1 MFVNLIALDFLLVA
15 VAGLVNEHQ
24 LQVSE
29 YLLEENRILR
39 EMLGE
44 KRLRFTDEQ
53 RRRLAVKAK
62 LLGRALLNQVAT
74 IVTPETLLRWHRRLI
89 PMKWDYSSK
98 RGPGRP
104 RIAETIRRLVVQFAL
119 ENPWWGY
126 TKIQGALAHIGH
138 DISRETIA
146 SILRENGIEPA
157 PERSKKTTWKAFLKA
172 HWATIAAA
180 DFFTVEVWT
189 WRGLVTLYVLFF
201 MDLATRRVYLG
212 GITTNPD
219 TTWMMQVAKSVTD
232 PFDGFL
238 LGKRYLIIDRDSKY
252 CDAFVHLL
260 KGAGVKMVRLP
271 AKSPNLN
278 AHAERFVRTI
288 KEECTDRLIFFGD
301 RSLYRA
307 VVQFLEFY
315 NRERFHQGMDNELL
329 TPLNSVGTTDGEL
342 VCRERL
348 GGMLKY
354 YSRQAA

>member
-1 MFVNLIALDFLLVA
+1 MFVKLIALDFLLVA

-24 LQVSE
+24 LQVIE

-39 EMLGE
+39 QMLGE

-74 IVTPETLLRWHRRLI
+74 IVTPDTLLRWHRQLI
-89 PMKWDYSSK
+89 AMKWDYSSK

-126 TKIQGALAHIGH
+126 TKIRGALAHIGH

-146 SILRENGIEPA
+146 SILRESGIEPA

-219 TTWMMQVAKSVTD
+219 TTWMMQVAKSVID

-260 KGAGVKMVRLP
+260 KGAGVKMVRS
-271 AKSPNLN
+271 AGEVS
-278 AHAERFVRTI
+278 ES
-288 KEECTDRLIFFGD
+288 ECPRGTL
-301 RSLYRA
+301 RS
-307 VVQFLEFY
+307 
-315 NRERFHQGMDNELL
+315 DNQRR
-329 TPLNSVGTTDGEL
+329 VH
-342 VCRERL
+342 
-348 GGMLKY
+348 
-354 YSRQAA
+354 

>member
-1 MFVNLIALDFLLVA
+1 MCVKLIALDFLLAA

-24 LQVSE
+24 LRVIE
-29 YLLEENRILR
+29 YLQEEIRILR
-39 EMLGE
+39 EMLGK
-44 KRLRFTDEQ
+44 KRLRFTDDQ

-74 IVTPETLLRWHRRLI
+74 IVTPDTLLRWHRRLI
-89 PMKWDYSSK
+89 AMKWDYSSK

-138 DISRETIA
+138 GISRETIA
-146 SILRENGIEPA
+146 TVLRENGIEPA
-157 PERSKKTTWKAFLKA
+157 PDRSKKTTWKAFLKA

-238 LGKRYLIIDRDSKY
+238 LGKRYLIIDRDRKY

-288 KEECTDRLIFFGD
+288 KQECTDRLIFFGD

-329 TPLNSVGTTDGEL
+329 TPLNSAGSIDGEL

>member
-1 MFVNLIALDFLLVA
+1 MFVKLIALDFLLVA

-24 LQVSE
+24 LRVIE

-39 EMLGE
+39 EMLGK
-44 KRLRFTDEQ
+44 KRLRFTDDQ

-62 LLGRALLNQVAT
+62 LLGRTLLNKVAT
-74 IVTPETLLRWHRRLI
+74 IVTPDTLLRWHRRLI
-89 PMKWDYSSK
+89 AMNWDHSSK

-138 DISRETIA
+138 DVSRETIA
-146 SILRENGIEPA
+146 TILRENGIEPA

-172 HWATIAAA
+172 QWATIAAA
-180 DFFTVEVWT
+180 DFFTVAVWT

-219 TTWMMQVAKSVTD
+219 TKWMMQVAKSVSD

-288 KEECTDRLIFFGD
+288 KQECTDRLIFFGD
-301 RSLYRA
+301 RSVYRA

-329 TPLNSVGTTDGEL
+329 TPLNSTGSVDGEL

>member
-1 MFVNLIALDFLLVA
+1 MFVKLIALDFLLVA

-24 LQVSE
+24 LQVIE

-39 EMLGE
+39 EMLGK
-44 KRLRFTDEQ
+44 KRLRFTDDQ

-74 IVTPETLLRWHRRLI
+74 IVTPDTLLRWHRRLI
-89 PMKWDYSSK
+89 AMKWDYSSK

-146 SILRENGIEPA
+146 TILRENGIEPA

-172 HWATIAAA
+172 QWATIAAA

-238 LGKRYLIIDRDSKY
+238 LGKRYLIIDRDRKY

-329 TPLNSVGTTDGEL
+329 TPPNSAGSVDGEL